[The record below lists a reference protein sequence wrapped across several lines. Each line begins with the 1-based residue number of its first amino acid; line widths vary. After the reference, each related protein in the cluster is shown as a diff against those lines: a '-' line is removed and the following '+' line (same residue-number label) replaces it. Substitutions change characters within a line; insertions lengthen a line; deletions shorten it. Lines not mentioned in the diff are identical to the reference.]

1 MNDVIRAIEQHLKL
15 TIGDQ
20 LHIYSRDDHISA
32 YVVYSY
38 VGNPIRCELWFT
50 MEFSLDTVE
59 IRSREQVTEWSDGV
73 QTGIISDKKL
83 GTDQLSLSD
92 PQLIPK
98 IFASLQFQFS
108 KSDDRRWLR
117 LVSNL

>member
-20 LHIYSRDDHISA
+20 LKIYAKDNYIVG
-32 YVVYSY
+32 YFVLSY
-38 VGNPIRCELWFT
+38 IGNPIRSELWFT
-50 MEFSLDTVE
+50 IEFSLDTVE
-59 IRSREQVTEWSDGV
+59 IRSREQVTEWNDGV
-73 QTGIISDKKL
+73 QTGFISDKKL

-92 PQLIPK
+92 PQLIIL